1 MRITVSEESGISS
14 FSADNIIL
22 ATGASE
28 NAAPFEGWTLPGVI
42 GAGAAQ
48 TMMNLHGVMPG
59 KRILM
64 VGSGNVGLVV
74 SFQLLQAG
82 CMVEAVIDSASRIG
96 GYGVHAAKVAR
107 TGVPFLLSHTIVKA
121 EG

>member
-1 MRITVSEESGISS
+1 M
-14 FSADNIIL
+14 II

-28 NAAPFEGWTLPGVI
+28 NVVPFEGWTTPGVI

-64 VGSGNVGLVV
+64 VGTGNVGLVV

-82 CMVEAVIDSASRIG
+82 CEVAAVIDAAPRIG
-96 GYGVHAAKVAR
+96 GYGVHAAKVSAYR
-107 TGVPFLLSHTIVKA
+107 CSVLSFSYGCKSR
-121 EG
+121 GRRSCDRRYNRGS